1 MGMKCERVCIGMDG
15 SGVTGNLGF
24 GSASASALYPVGAS
38 EVFDVQVD
46 TTSARGAGKVNAPF
60 RADGVI
66 TYDQAIKRLRGE
78 CRGAGYRESRIGFGI
93 PLNIVNR
100 AGGDRNMKDTRKTV
114 YGAALVIATGCL
126 AVGLIVLAGSF
137 VSFQLDKDHAS
148 FWDTAVKAVGG
159 LVALIGAA
167 MAFSKYIDEREKA
180 NQAALIEAQKPFTSK
195 RQEVYFQLLTATS
208 MIGNKE
214 DRSHPLR

>member
-1 MGMKCERVCIGMDG
+1 
-15 SGVTGNLGF
+15 
-24 GSASASALYPVGAS
+24 
-38 EVFDVQVD
+38 
-46 TTSARGAGKVNAPF
+46 
-60 RADGVI
+60 
-66 TYDQAIKRLRGE
+66 
-78 CRGAGYRESRIGFGI
+78 
-93 PLNIVNR
+93 
-100 AGGDRNMKDTRKTV
+100 MKDTRKTV
-114 YGAALVIATGCL
+114 YGAALVIAMGFL

-167 MAFSKYIDEREKA
+167 IAFSKYIDEREKA

-195 RQEVYFQLLTATS
+195 RQEVYFQLVTATS

-214 DRSHPLR
+214 DRNHPFRQEAESQFWQLFWGAVPMVDDDEVAKAIDAFSVALGDKPNDGVGLRNSSMNLARACRKSLGFIEY